1 MGGRGQGKA
10 NFFVSSASMDTILS
24 IHSCKLLVIIK
35 GVSHGRYRKNGEV
48 VGREVLLY
56 PSLYA
61 CIYDDA
67 LILYFTQL
75 PIQKYD
81 TLF

>member
-1 MGGRGQGKA
+1 
-10 NFFVSSASMDTILS
+10 MDTILS
-24 IHSCKLLVIIK
+24 ITSCKLLLTIK
-35 GVSHGRYRKNGEV
+35 GVCHGRYRKNGKV
-48 VGREVLLY
+48 VGREVLLH
-56 PSLYA
+56 SSIYA
-61 CIYDDA
+61 CLYDDA

>member
-1 MGGRGQGKA
+1 
-10 NFFVSSASMDTILS
+10 MDTILS
-24 IHSCKLLVIIK
+24 IHSCKLLLSIK
-35 GVSHGRYRKNGEV
+35 GVFHGRYRKNGEV
-48 VGREVLLY
+48 VRREVLLY
-56 PSLYA
+56 PSIYA
-61 CIYDDA
+61 CLYDDA